1 MFIGTFGTIIF
12 LTTTDLVRTFKNMT
26 RDTNV
31 RLASHDIIGKK
42 PVIEWIG
49 PGTDT
54 IKFSM
59 QFNSIL
65 GVDPKDEEKEL
76 REMAQTGKVAHIIV
90 NGKPISDYKF
100 IIESISS
107 SERCFDSFGKLIKS
121 TVDITVKEYP
131 ENVTAKAK
139 QKGDTNGST
148 NKK

>member
-1 MFIGTFGTIIF
+1 MFIGTFGNVVFETSN
-12 LTTTDLVRTFKNMT
+12 DLVRTFKDMT

-65 GVDPKDEEKEL
+65 GVEPKDEEKKL
-76 REMAQTGKVAHIIV
+76 RDMAQTGKVAHIIV
-90 NGKPISDYKF
+90 GGEPISDYKF

-107 SERCFDSFGKLIKS
+107 SGRIYDRDGNLIKS
-121 TVDITVKEYP
+121 MVDITVKEYP
-131 ENVTAKAK
+131 ENVTVT
-139 QKGDTNGST
+139 QKGGTNGNT
-148 NKK
+148 NN

>member
-1 MFIGTFGTIIF
+1 MFIGTFGNVVFETSN
-12 LTTTDLVRTFKNMT
+12 DLVRTFKDMT

-59 QFNSIL
+59 HFNSLL
-65 GVDPKDEEKEL
+65 GVEPKAEEKKL
-76 REMAQTGKVAHIIV
+76 RDMAQTGKVAHIIV
-90 NGKPISDYKF
+90 GGEPISDYKF

-107 SERCFDSFGKLIKS
+107 SGRIYDRDGNLIKS
-121 TVDITVKEYP
+121 MVDITVKEYP
-131 ENVTAKAK
+131 ENVTVT
-139 QKGDTNGST
+139 QKGGTNGNT
-148 NKK
+148 NNQK

>member
-1 MFIGTFGTIIF
+1 MFIGTFGNVIF
-12 LTTTDLVRTFKNMT
+12 ETSNDLVRTFKDMT

-65 GVDPKDEEKEL
+65 GVEPKDEEKKL
-76 REMAQTGKVAHIIV
+76 RDMAQTGKVAHIIV
-90 NGKPISDYKF
+90 GGEPVSDYKF

-107 SERCFDSFGKLIKS
+107 SGRIYDRDGNLIKS
-121 TVDITVKEYP
+121 MVDITVKEYP
-131 ENVTAKAK
+131 ENVTVT
-139 QKGDTNGST
+139 QKGGTNGNT
-148 NKK
+148 NNPK

>member
-1 MFIGTFGTIIF
+1 MFIGTFGNVVFETSN
-12 LTTTDLVRTFKNMT
+12 DLVRTFKDMT

-49 PGTDT
+49 PGTDI

-65 GVDPKDEEKEL
+65 GVEPKDEEKKL
-76 REMAQTGKVAHIIV
+76 RDMAQTGKVAHIIV
-90 NGKPISDYKF
+90 GGEPISDYKF

-107 SERCFDSFGKLIKS
+107 SGRIYDRDGNLIKS
-121 TVDITVKEYP
+121 MVDITVKEYP
-131 ENVTAKAK
+131 ENVTVT
-139 QKGDTNGST
+139 QKGGTNGNT
-148 NKK
+148 NNQK

>member
-1 MFIGTFGTIIF
+1 MFIGTFGNVVFETSN
-12 LTTTDLVRTFKNMT
+12 DLVRTFKDMT

-49 PGTDT
+49 PGTDA

-65 GVDPKDEEKEL
+65 GVEPKDEEKKL
-76 REMAQTGKVAHIIV
+76 RDMAQTGKVAHIIV
-90 NGKPISDYKF
+90 GGEPISDYKF

-107 SERCFDSFGKLIKS
+107 SGRIYDRDGNLIKS
-121 TVDITVKEYP
+121 MVDITVKEYP
-131 ENVTAKAK
+131 ENVTVT
-139 QKGDTNGST
+139 QKGGTNGNT
-148 NKK
+148 NNQK

>member
-1 MFIGTFGTIIF
+1 MFIGTFGNVIF
-12 LTTTDLVRTFKNMT
+12 ETSNDLVRTFKDMT

-65 GVDPKDEEKEL
+65 GVEPKDEEKKL
-76 REMAQTGKVAHIIV
+76 RLLAQTGKVAHIIV
-90 NGKPISDYKF
+90 GGEPISDYKF

-107 SERCFDSFGKLIKS
+107 SGRIYDRDGNLIKS
-121 TVDITVKEYP
+121 MVDITVKEYP
-131 ENVTAKAK
+131 ENVTVT
-139 QKGDTNGST
+139 QKGGTNGNT
-148 NKK
+148 NNQK

>member
-1 MFIGTFGTIIF
+1 MFIGTFGAVVFETS
-12 LTTTDLVRTFKNMT
+12 TDLVRTFKDMT

-31 RLASHDIIGKK
+31 RLSSHDIIGKK

-65 GVDPKDEEKEL
+65 GVEPSDEEKKL
-76 REMAQTGKVAHIIV
+76 RDMAQTGKVAHIIV
-90 NGKPISDYKF
+90 GGEPISDYKF

-107 SERCFDSFGKLIKS
+107 SGRIYDRDGNLIKS
-121 TVDITVKEYP
+121 MVDITVKEYP
-131 ENVTAKAK
+131 ENVTVT
-139 QKGDTNGST
+139 QQGGTNGNT
-148 NKK
+148 NNQG

>member
-1 MFIGTFGTIIF
+1 MFIGTFGAVMFETS
-12 LTTTDLVRTFKNMT
+12 TDLVRTFKDMT

-65 GVDPKDEEKEL
+65 GVEPSDEEKKL
-76 REMAQTGKVAHIIV
+76 RDMAQTGKVAHIIV
-90 NGKPISDYKF
+90 GGEPISDYKF

-107 SERCFDSFGKLIKS
+107 SGRIYDRDGNLIKS
-121 TVDITVKEYP
+121 MVDITVKEYP
-131 ENVTAKAK
+131 ENVTVT
-139 QKGDTNGST
+139 QQGGTNGNT
-148 NKK
+148 NNQG

>member
-1 MFIGTFGTIIF
+1 MFIGTFGNVIF
-12 LTTTDLVRTFKNMT
+12 ETSNDLVRTFKDMT

-65 GVDPKDEEKEL
+65 GVEPKDEEKKL
-76 REMAQTGKVAHIIV
+76 RDMAQTGKVAHIIV
-90 NGKPISDYKF
+90 GGEPISDYKF
-100 IIESISS
+100 IIESINSS
-107 SERCFDSFGKLIKS
+107 GRIYDRDGNLIKS
-121 TVDITVKEYP
+121 MVDITVKEYP
-131 ENVTAKAK
+131 ENVTVT
-139 QKGDTNGST
+139 QKGGTNGNT
-148 NKK
+148 NNQK

>member
-1 MFIGTFGTIIF
+1 MFIGTFGNVVFETSN
-12 LTTTDLVRTFKNMT
+12 DLVRIFKDMT

-65 GVDPKDEEKEL
+65 GVEPKDEEKKL
-76 REMAQTGKVAHIIV
+76 RDMAQTGKVAHIIV
-90 NGKPISDYKF
+90 GGEPISDYKF

-107 SERCFDSFGKLIKS
+107 SGRIYDRDGNLIKS
-121 TVDITVKEYP
+121 MVDITVKEYP
-131 ENVTAKAK
+131 ENVTVT
-139 QKGDTNGST
+139 QKGGTNGNT
-148 NKK
+148 NN

>member
-1 MFIGTFGTIIF
+1 MFIGTFGNVVFETSN
-12 LTTTDLVRTFKNMT
+12 DLVRTFKDMT

-65 GVDPKDEEKEL
+65 GVEPKDEEKKL
-76 REMAQTGKVAHIIV
+76 RDMAQTGKVAHIIV
-90 NGKPISDYKF
+90 GGEPISDYKF

-107 SERCFDSFGKLIKS
+107 SGCIYDRDGNLIKS
-121 TVDITVKEYP
+121 MVDITVKEYP
-131 ENVTAKAK
+131 ENVTVT
-139 QKGDTNGST
+139 QKGGTNGNT
-148 NKK
+148 NNQK

>member
-1 MFIGTFGTIIF
+1 MFIGTFGNIIF
-12 LTTTDLVRTFKNMT
+12 ETSNDLVRTFKDMT

-59 QFNSIL
+59 QFNSLL
-65 GVDPKDEEKEL
+65 GVEPKDEEKKL
-76 REMAQTGKVAHIIV
+76 RDMAQTGKVAHIIV
-90 NGKPISDYKF
+90 GGEPVSDYKF

-107 SERCFDSFGKLIKS
+107 SGRIYDRDGNLIKS
-121 TVDITVKEYP
+121 MVDITVKEYP
-131 ENVTAKAK
+131 ENVTVT
-139 QKGDTNGST
+139 QKGGTNGNT
-148 NKK
+148 NNQK

>member
-1 MFIGTFGTIIF
+1 MFIGTFGNVIF
-12 LTTTDLVRTFKNMT
+12 ETSNDLVRTFKDMT

-65 GVDPKDEEKEL
+65 GVEPKDEEKKL
-76 REMAQTGKVAHIIV
+76 RDMVQTGKVAHIIV
-90 NGKPISDYKF
+90 GGEPISDYKF

-107 SERCFDSFGKLIKS
+107 SGRIYDRDGNLIKS
-121 TVDITVKEYP
+121 MVDITVKEYP
-131 ENVTAKAK
+131 ENVTVT
-139 QKGDTNGST
+139 QKGGTNGNT
-148 NKK
+148 NNQK

>member
-1 MFIGTFGTIIF
+1 VFIGTFGAVVFETS
-12 LTTTDLVRTFKNMT
+12 TDLVRTFKDMT

-65 GVDPKDEEKEL
+65 GVEPSDEEKKL
-76 REMAQTGKVAHIIV
+76 RDMAQTGKVAHIIV
-90 NGKPISDYKF
+90 GGEPISDYKF

-107 SERCFDSFGKLIKS
+107 SGRIYDRDGNLIKS
-121 TVDITVKEYP
+121 MVDITVKEYP
-131 ENVTAKAK
+131 ENVTVT
-139 QKGDTNGST
+139 QQGGTNGNT
-148 NKK
+148 NNQG

>member
-1 MFIGTFGTIIF
+1 MFIGTFGAVVFETS
-12 LTTTDLVRTFKNMT
+12 TDLVRTFKDMT

-31 RLASHDIIGKK
+31 RLANHDIIGKK

-65 GVDPKDEEKEL
+65 GVEPSDEEKKL
-76 REMAQTGKVAHIIV
+76 RDMAQTGKVAHIIV
-90 NGKPISDYKF
+90 GGEPISDYKF

-107 SERCFDSFGKLIKS
+107 SGRIYDRDGNLIKS
-121 TVDITVKEYP
+121 MVDITVKEYP
-131 ENVTAKAK
+131 ENVTVT
-139 QKGDTNGST
+139 QQGGTNGNT
-148 NKK
+148 NNQG

>member
-1 MFIGTFGTIIF
+1 MFIGTFGAVVFETS
-12 LTTTDLVRTFKNMT
+12 TDLVRTFKDMT

-65 GVDPKDEEKEL
+65 GVEPKDEEKKL
-76 REMAQTGKVAHIIV
+76 RDMAQTGKVAHIIV
-90 NGKPISDYKF
+90 GGEPISDYKF

-107 SERCFDSFGKLIKS
+107 SGRIYDRDGNLIKS
-121 TVDITVKEYP
+121 MVDITVKEYP
-131 ENVTAKAK
+131 ENVTVT
-139 QKGDTNGST
+139 QKGGTNGNT
-148 NKK
+148 NN

>member
-1 MFIGTFGTIIF
+1 MFIGTFGNVVFETSN
-12 LTTTDLVRTFKNMT
+12 DLVRTFKDMT

-42 PVIEWIG
+42 PIIEWIG

-65 GVDPKDEEKEL
+65 GVEPKDEEKKL
-76 REMAQTGKVAHIIV
+76 RDMAQTGKVAHIIV
-90 NGKPISDYKF
+90 GGEPISDYKF

-107 SERCFDSFGKLIKS
+107 SGRIYDRDGNLIKS
-121 TVDITVKEYP
+121 MVDITVKEYP
-131 ENVTAKAK
+131 ENVTVT
-139 QKGDTNGST
+139 QKGGTNGNT
-148 NKK
+148 NNQK

>member
-1 MFIGTFGTIIF
+1 MFIGTFGNVVFETSN
-12 LTTTDLVRTFKNMT
+12 DLVRTFKDMT

-65 GVDPKDEEKEL
+65 GVEPKDEEKKL
-76 REMAQTGKVAHIIV
+76 RDMAQTRKVAHIIV
-90 NGKPISDYKF
+90 GGEPISDYKF

-107 SERCFDSFGKLIKS
+107 SGRIYDRDGNLIKS
-121 TVDITVKEYP
+121 MVDITVKEYP
-131 ENVTAKAK
+131 ENVTVT
-139 QKGDTNGST
+139 QKGGTNGNT
-148 NKK
+148 NNQK

>member
-1 MFIGTFGTIIF
+1 MFIGTFGNVVFETSN
-12 LTTTDLVRTFKNMT
+12 DLVRTFKDMT

-65 GVDPKDEEKEL
+65 GVEPKDEEKKL
-76 REMAQTGKVAHIIV
+76 RDMAQTGKVAHIIV
-90 NGKPISDYKF
+90 GGEPVSDYKF

-107 SERCFDSFGKLIKS
+107 SGRIYDRDGNLIKS
-121 TVDITVKEYP
+121 MVDITVKEYP
-131 ENVTAKAK
+131 ENVTVT
-139 QKGDTNGST
+139 QKGGTNGNT
-148 NKK
+148 NNQK

>member
-1 MFIGTFGTIIF
+1 MFIGTFGAVVFETS
-12 LTTTDLVRTFKNMT
+12 TDLVRTFKDMT

-65 GVDPKDEEKEL
+65 GVEPSDEEKKL
-76 REMAQTGKVAHIIV
+76 CDMAQTGKVAHIIV
-90 NGKPISDYKF
+90 GGEPISDYKF

-107 SERCFDSFGKLIKS
+107 SGRIYDRDGNLIKS
-121 TVDITVKEYP
+121 MVDITVKEYP
-131 ENVTAKAK
+131 ENVTVT
-139 QKGDTNGST
+139 QQGGTNGNT
-148 NKK
+148 NNQG

>member
-1 MFIGTFGTIIF
+1 MFIGTFGNVVFETSN
-12 LTTTDLVRTFKNMT
+12 DLVRTFKDMT

-65 GVDPKDEEKEL
+65 GVEPKDEEKKL
-76 REMAQTGKVAHIIV
+76 RDMAQTGKVAHIIV
-90 NGKPISDYKF
+90 GEPISDYKF

-107 SERCFDSFGKLIKS
+107 SGRIYDRDGNLIKS
-121 TVDITVKEYP
+121 MVDITVKEYP
-131 ENVTAKAK
+131 ENVTVT
-139 QKGDTNGST
+139 QKGGTNGNT
-148 NKK
+148 NNQK

>member
-1 MFIGTFGTIIF
+1 MFIGTFGNVVFETSN
-12 LTTTDLVRTFKNMT
+12 DLVRTFKDMT

-59 QFNSIL
+59 QFNSLL
-65 GVDPKDEEKEL
+65 GVEPKDEEKKL
-76 REMAQTGKVAHIIV
+76 RDMAQTGKVAHIIV
-90 NGKPISDYKF
+90 GGEPISDYKF

-107 SERCFDSFGKLIKS
+107 SGRIYDRDGNLIKS
-121 TVDITVKEYP
+121 MVDITVKEYP
-131 ENVTAKAK
+131 ENVTVT
-139 QKGDTNGST
+139 QKGGTNGNT
-148 NKK
+148 NNQK